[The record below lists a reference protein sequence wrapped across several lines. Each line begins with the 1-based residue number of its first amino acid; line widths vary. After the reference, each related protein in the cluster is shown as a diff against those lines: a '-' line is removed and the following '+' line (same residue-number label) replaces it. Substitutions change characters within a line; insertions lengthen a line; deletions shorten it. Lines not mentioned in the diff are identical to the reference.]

1 MMKKILSVLLTLTLL
16 LCTACGGENGSNG
29 EAAAPETETPAVIDS
44 IYTDITGIP
53 GEKIVMTVDGNEIPA
68 AMYFYWAVSCADNL
82 MYQLQMYNMYYGMYS
97 EAFNADGTINWGY
110 EIAEG
115 MTLSQQLEQQIRST
129 VSFYAAVENMAQKQG
144 VSLTEEDRTAMA
156 EQMAEVSESY
166 RAELVSKDP
175 AAESLSA
182 EEVMEK
188 YLETIGINKALM
200 ERISSVYYLF
210 EGLKK
215 QVATPGSAIYLEDDD
230 CNQYGYF
237 ADHILISTV
246 DTETRQPLSD
256 EDILKKTDLAR
267 DILAQLTDSGDPVEL
282 FGRLAD
288 EYSEDPGRQTNPDGY
303 IFTPG
308 TMVQEFESATEALK
322 YGEISGIVE
331 SDYGYH
337 IILRKDLAQGLELYP
352 EEKAM
357 FVEQHLSALIN
368 LSIFDS
374 EITYDDVLTGFD
386 YGKFCSEY
394 SALMTS
400 LRSGEK
406 ELEISSK

>member
-16 LCTACGGENGSNG
+16 LCTACSGSENGSNG
-29 EAAAPETETPAVIDS
+29 ETAAPETETPAVIDS

-200 ERISSVYYLF
+200 ERISSVYWRTTT
-210 EGLKK
+210 
-215 QVATPGSAIYLEDDD
+215 AT
-230 CNQYGYF
+230 
-237 ADHILISTV
+237 ST
-246 DTETRQPLSD
+246 
-256 EDILKKTDLAR
+256 
-267 DILAQLTDSGDPVEL
+267 
-282 FGRLAD
+282 
-288 EYSEDPGRQTNPDGY
+288 
-303 IFTPG
+303 
-308 TMVQEFESATEALK
+308 ATL
-322 YGEISGIVE
+322 
-331 SDYGYH
+331 
-337 IILRKDLAQGLELYP
+337 P
-352 EEKAM
+352 TT
-357 FVEQHLSALIN
+357 F
-368 LSIFDS
+368 
-374 EITYDDVLTGFD
+374 
-386 YGKFCSEY
+386 
-394 SALMTS
+394 
-400 LRSGEK
+400 
-406 ELEISSK
+406 